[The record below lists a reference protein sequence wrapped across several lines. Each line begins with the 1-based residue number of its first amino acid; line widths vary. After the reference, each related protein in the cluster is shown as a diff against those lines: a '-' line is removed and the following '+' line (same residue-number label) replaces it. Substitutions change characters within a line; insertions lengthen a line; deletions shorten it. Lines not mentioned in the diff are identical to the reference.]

1 MTSLS
6 QSASSDNPYFL
17 SDMFLRNA
25 TPFPGRTSRGIQ
37 PVGVRN
43 GDQIQLKA
51 IDYGEDSSTNTNM
64 AEPAQLP
71 EDRGCSNPPNPS
83 SSQSILN
90 GAAANAENIAK
101 TLGLSQPCIQA
112 AKAKLSV
119 SAGSQTWLDT
129 LLGGRDKTNVDQQ
142 MLSSGCGSFSTSLN
156 NVFNEMASLRC
167 QYTNISSST
176 NSATYNNVQVSVSI
190 NSPSA
195 DSVAAITEVAHDF
208 DNQIR
213 YYNELRPSPSDF
225 PSNASLEVIN
235 AFTSSWERGRNQ
247 LVNAKA
253 QFLADNP
260 LTVSL
265 TDSSITAR
273 SIASVKYEEIT
284 DLDAATAQNVLTS
297 VENIATETAVQKLQ
311 QALGVHAL
319 PPNTRE
325 YIQNQ
330 VSNVTTTR
338 ETQIVSLINDNNLV
352 VDQNSAIKIEIFGRV
367 SNSTIDAMA
376 SSSID
381 VKVLTTI
388 KSAVSIG
395 ETVASHIVTGLQIE
409 QSHSTQSDGIDGL
422 WADALDA
429 STERARFRKDE
440 NQTFWTGMW
449 IVVAIIACI
458 VLYFGYQYLKARTG
472 GGMKGGMN
480 YGRRY

>member
-1 MTSLS
+1 MTSNT
-6 QSASSDNPYFL
+6 A
-17 SDMFLRNA
+17 A
-25 TPFPGRTSRGIQ
+25 TI
-37 PVGVRN
+37 
-43 GDQIQLKA
+43 
-51 IDYGEDSSTNTNM
+51 
-64 AEPAQLP
+64 
-71 EDRGCSNPPNPS
+71 
-83 SSQSILN
+83 
-90 GAAANAENIAK
+90 
-101 TLGLSQPCIQA
+101 
-112 AKAKLSV
+112 
-119 SAGSQTWLDT
+119 
-129 LLGGRDKTNVDQQ
+129 
-142 MLSSGCGSFSTSLN
+142 
-156 NVFNEMASLRC
+156 
-167 QYTNISSST
+167 
-176 NSATYNNVQVSVSI
+176 YNNVQVSVSI

-195 DSVAAITEVAHDF
+195 ESVAAITEVALDF

-225 PSNASLEVIN
+225 PSNARLEVIN
-235 AFTSSWERGRNQ
+235 AFTSAWERGRNQ

-265 TDSSITAR
+265 TNSTITAR

-284 DLDAATAQNVLTS
+284 DLDATTTQNVMTS
-297 VENIATETAVQKLQ
+297 IENVATETAVQKIQ

-319 PPNTRE
+319 PPNSRE

-338 ETQIVSLINDNNLV
+338 ETQIVNLINQNNLV
-352 VDQNSAIKIEIFGRV
+352 IDQNSTIKIDISGRV

-376 SSSID
+376 TGSVD
-381 VKVLTTI
+381 VKVLTTL

-409 QSHSTQSDGIDGL
+409 QSHSTQSDGIDDL

-449 IVVAIIACI
+449 IVAAIIACV
-458 VLYFGYQYLKARTG
+458 VLYFGYQYLTARTG
-472 GGMKGGMN
+472 GGIKGGMK

>member
-6 QSASSDNPYFL
+6 QSADSDNPYFL

-25 TPFPGRTSRGIQ
+25 TPFPGRTSRAIQ
-37 PVGVRN
+37 PVGVRS

-51 IDYGEDSSTNTNM
+51 IDYGEDPATNTNM
-64 AEPAQLP
+64 AAATILP

-101 TLGLSQPCIQA
+101 TLGLSQPCVQA
-112 AKAKLSV
+112 AKAKLTV
-119 SAGSQTWLDT
+119 SAGSQSWLDT
-129 LLGGRDKTNVDQQ
+129 LMGNRDKTNIDNQ
-142 MLSSGCGSFSTSLN
+142 MMSSGCGSFSTSLN

-167 QYTNISSST
+167 QYTSMTSNT
-176 NSATYNNVQVSVSI
+176 ASAIYNNVQVSVSI

-195 DSVAAITEVAHDF
+195 ESVAAITEVAHDF

-265 TDSSITAR
+265 TNSTITAR

-284 DLDAATAQNVLTS
+284 DLDATTAQNVMTS
-297 VENIATETAVQKLQ
+297 IENVATETAVQKIQ

-319 PPNTRE
+319 PPNSRE

-338 ETQIVSLINDNNLV
+338 ETQIVNLINQNNLV
-352 VDQNSAIKIEIFGRV
+352 IDQNSAIKIDIFGRV

-376 SSSID
+376 TGSVD
-381 VKVLTTI
+381 VKVLTTL

-409 QSHSTQSDGIDGL
+409 QSHDTQSDGIDGL

-440 NQTFWTGMW
+440 NETFWTGMW
-449 IVVAIIACI
+449 IVGAIIACV
-458 VLYFGYQYLKARTG
+458 VLYFGYQYLTARTG
-472 GGMKGGMN
+472 GGIKGGMK